1 MDDSAQHDL
10 NGYQQAATQ
19 SETSDLLGYATNVAN
34 ELATEYAAAC
44 GNAPDVTAVANA
56 EANDLISQYTAWQ
69 TATNGEATAYDS
81 YANRAADDLKNADNN
96 IASAADLET
105 GQVAAQWFG
114 LATTTVGA
122 WLTEV
127 TTLAPLQQSTDDNI
141 DDQARNAEQA
151 LADKEKTADDS
162 LAGIDQQQSDTDS
175 NDILMMRI
183 HCLVVAIVFLA
194 ASPVARAQTETV
206 EKGKVASKVLGGYEN
221 DFIPGRPPSKE
232 EMAAIEKE
240 VAANPEDFKLVRK
253 LGIGYFYRVFGARE
267 VEAAPKAQQTLAR
280 ALELKKDDALTIAFQ
295 AALAF
300 VAGDRLPD
308 LKGRHDELFKKARE
322 LEPDNVGVLSL
333 AAAVY
338 SGNTEKAIE
347 ITERIR
353 KLLGPEFKN
362 WSRHGQE
369 RVLFTQGRAYARVGR
384 VEEARTCFEEGLR
397 VNPTAFQAELDKLKK

>member
-1 MDDSAQHDL
+1 
-10 NGYQQAATQ
+10 
-19 SETSDLLGYATNVAN
+19 
-34 ELATEYAAAC
+34 
-44 GNAPDVTAVANA
+44 
-56 EANDLISQYTAWQ
+56 
-69 TATNGEATAYDS
+69 
-81 YANRAADDLKNADNN
+81 
-96 IASAADLET
+96 
-105 GQVAAQWFG
+105 
-114 LATTTVGA
+114 
-122 WLTEV
+122 
-127 TTLAPLQQSTDDNI
+127 
-141 DDQARNAEQA
+141 
-151 LADKEKTADDS
+151 
-162 LAGIDQQQSDTDS
+162 
-175 NDILMMRI
+175 MRI
-183 HCLVVAIVFLA
+183 HFFVVAIVFLA
-194 ASPVARAQTETV
+194 ASPVARALTETV
-206 EKGKVASKVLGGYEN
+206 EKGKVVSKVLGGYEN
-221 DFIPGRPPSKE
+221 DFAPGRPPSKE

-240 VAANPEDFKLVRK
+240 VAVNPEDFKLVRK

-308 LKGRHDELFKKARE
+308 LKGRHDELFQKARE

-338 SGNTEKAIE
+338 SGNAEKAIE

-369 RVLFTQGRAYARVGR
+369 RILFTQGRAYARVGR